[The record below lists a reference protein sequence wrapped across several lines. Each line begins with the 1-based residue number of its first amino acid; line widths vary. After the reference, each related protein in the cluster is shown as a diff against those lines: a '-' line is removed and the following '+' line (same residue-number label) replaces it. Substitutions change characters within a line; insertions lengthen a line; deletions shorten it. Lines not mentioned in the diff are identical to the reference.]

1 MPPNTQEGLGE
12 VEGSGM
18 VIVSNFKVMK
28 CGLFMWRTH
37 PEAFDLMEGLR
48 ASQRQCRCEE
58 DVGASKRRPNFWS
71 AISLKTPLCGLQTS

>member
-28 CGLFMWRTH
+28 YGLFMWRTH
-37 PEAFDLMEGLR
+37 PVAFDLMEGLR
-48 ASQRQCRCEE
+48 ASQRRCGCEE
-58 DVGASKRRPNFWS
+58 EGASKRPNFWS